1 MRPAVYQKEPFA
13 RGARLCNDAPGK
25 KAMPEFRVEH
35 TFNCSEETFWSKI
48 LFDADYNRRLF
59 LERLKF
65 AGWKET
71 KNEERDGK
79 VHRVVEAIPPIG
91 DLPSALKSVVGEGA
105 GYEEKGVLDRASNRY
120 TAEVTPN
127 RLADKISVR
136 VELSTVADGPNRC
149 KRIAKGSVNVKIF
162 GVGGLL
168 EKKMIA
174 DLEKS
179 YTKSAEFTNEFVKE
193 KNLT

>member
-1 MRPAVYQKEPFA
+1 
-13 RGARLCNDAPGK
+13 
-25 KAMPEFRVEH
+25 MPDFRVEH

-48 LFDADYNRRLF
+48 FFDQEYNRRLF

-71 KNEERDGK
+71 KHEEHEGK
-79 VHRVVEAIPPIG
+79 VQRVVEAIPPIG
-91 DLPSALKSVVGEGA
+91 ELPSALKSIVGEGA
-105 GYEEKGVLDRASNRY
+105 GYEERGTLDRASKRY

-136 VELSTVADGPNRC
+136 IELSTVADGPNRC

-168 EKKMIA
+168 EKKMIG

-179 YTKSAEFTNEFVKE
+179 YSKSAEFTNEFVTE
-193 KNLT
+193 KGLS